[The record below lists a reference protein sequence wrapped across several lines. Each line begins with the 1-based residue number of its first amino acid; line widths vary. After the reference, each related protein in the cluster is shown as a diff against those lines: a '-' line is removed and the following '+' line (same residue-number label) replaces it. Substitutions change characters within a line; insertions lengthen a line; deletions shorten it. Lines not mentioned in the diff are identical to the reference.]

1 MEKEEKSLRY
11 AVMCHLMAI
20 MRIDVDEA
28 THLVAEMEQAGLIQF
43 EQSGNLGV
51 LMLEG

>member
-1 MEKEEKSLRY
+1 MG
-11 AVMCHLMAI
+11 I
-20 MRIDVDEA
+20 NVDEA
-28 THLVAEMEQAGLIQF
+28 NQLVSEMEQAGLIQF

>member
-1 MEKEEKSLRY
+1 MG
-11 AVMCHLMAI
+11 I
-20 MRIDVDEA
+20 NVDKA
-28 THLVAEMEQAGLIQF
+28 NQLVAEMEQAGLIQF

>member
-1 MEKEEKSLRY
+1 MCNLIL
-11 AVMCHLMAI
+11 VMGI
-20 MRIDVDEA
+20 NVDEA
-28 THLVAEMEQAGLIQF
+28 NQLVAEMEQAGLIQF